1 VKANPAEVFET
12 HVSTIFLVGERAYK
26 LKKPVDLGFLDF
38 TTREARADACHREI
52 RLNRR
57 LAPDVYLGVADVLDA
72 DSQPCDHLVV
82 MKRMPTNLRL
92 DRLLASRQGQIRR
105 EVKQIARRMAAL
117 HAESDPAI
125 VIPEPSAHREIAGA
139 AQIAGS
145 RLAVLLNWE
154 ACLDQVRPFVG
165 RILDTAK
172 TDEVETLARRYLA
185 GREPLF
191 EKRLSGGFVRDGHGD
206 LRADNIFCLPDGPQI
221 LDCVEFD
228 DRLRYGDVLADIAF
242 LAMDLERLGAPE
254 LGLALMKWYS
264 EFSGETHV
272 PTLAEHYIAYR
283 ACVRAKVACVRHA
296 QGDDSAATEA
306 NHLLDI
312 CRRHLERGRVCLV
325 LVGGSPGTGKS
336 TLATGLADRR
346 DWSLLR
352 SDEVRKDLAGLPA
365 SARGTSRYGTG
376 LYSSETTKS
385 TYQELLMRAGH
396 ALRLGQPV
404 VIDASWRDSR
414 WRLAAAALAEETFA
428 ELVELRCEAPI
439 ELATARATARQRSG
453 GDVSDAGPE
462 IARAIAADFTDWP
475 SATSIYTTVSAS
487 EALEEALVEL
497 PRW

>member
-105 EVKQIARRMAAL
+105 EVKQIARRMATF

-306 NHLLDI
+306 RSPAGHLSSASRARSRLP
-312 CRRHLERGRVCLV
+312 RAGGRVTRHREID
-325 LVGGSPGTGKS
+325 PG
-336 TLATGLADRR
+336 DRSGR
-346 DWSLLR
+346 P
-352 SDEVRKDLAGLPA
+352 AGLEP
-365 SARGTSRYGTG
+365 
-376 LYSSETTKS
+376 
-385 TYQELLMRAGH
+385 
-396 ALRLGQPV
+396 
-404 VIDASWRDSR
+404 
-414 WRLAAAALAEETFA
+414 
-428 ELVELRCEAPI
+428 
-439 ELATARATARQRSG
+439 
-453 GDVSDAGPE
+453 
-462 IARAIAADFTDWP
+462 P
-475 SATSIYTTVSAS
+475 S
-487 EALEEALVEL
+487 L
-497 PRW
+497 